1 MKGRWGL
8 VALGVLALVVA
19 LLAVNTICADTETRS
34 AKADVGKIVRMPG
47 GDLQVLDQG
56 PREAPAIILLHGF
69 AESIRWWDEVADS
82 LAKDHR
88 VLTFDLLGHG
98 GSEKPRTGY
107 SIPSQAGLVLLASR
121 KLGVDRALVV
131 GQSMGGV
138 VALSLAEQARS
149 FVQGIVS
156 IASPP
161 DNDSGE
167 LPFLA
172 QLGFVPVLGQTIKT
186 LANDSLVKEG
196 LKGAF
201 SDGYEVPDEFVDDFY
216 DMTYSSY
223 DEAHDA
229 GADYF
234 DDGDAPERLSKLGA
248 IPLLVIYGEKDEIV
262 EPSSIEKWKDV
273 DNARTIVVEGV
284 GHSVMVEKPSETAR
298 LISEF
303 DKQVRRTGD

>member
-8 VALGVLALVVA
+8 VALGVLALIVA
-19 LLAVNTICADTETRS
+19 LLAVNTICVDTETKS

-56 PREAPAIILLHGF
+56 PRGAPTIILLHGF
-69 AESIRWWDEVADS
+69 AESIGWWDEVADS

-138 VALSLAEQARS
+138 VALSVAEQDRR

-161 DNDSGE
+161 DNDSSD
-167 LPFLA
+167 LPFVA
-172 QLGFVPVLGQTIKT
+172 KLGFVPVLGQAINTT
-186 LANDSLVKEG
+186 VPDSVVRSG
-196 LKGAF
+196 LENAF
-201 SDGYEVPDEFVDDFY
+201 ADGYDVPDNFVDDFY

-229 GADYF
+229 SSDYF
-234 DDGDAPERLSKLGA
+234 DEADAPERLSKLGA
-248 IPLLVIYGEKDEIV
+248 IPLLVIYGEKDDIV
-262 EPSSIEKWKDV
+262 EPSSIEKWKRV
-273 DNARTIVVEGV
+273 DNARTIVVKGV
-284 GHSVMVEKPSETAR
+284 GHSVMVEKPAETAR
-298 LISEF
+298 LISAF
-303 DKQVRRTGD
+303 DRQVRRTGD